1 MKLHFSLLLSAWAGI
16 VAMGALEGARAAPY
30 VVGDRVFPATPT
42 TDYPFVAD
50 AAYASLSRLRQGAPD
65 QATRETDLGFGV
77 EKRIT
82 ADLGIDLDGAY
93 KRLAPGADGNAY
105 GFDNVEATLKYQ
117 VFLNDPHEFLFS
129 IGLSREFGGTGAAG
143 VGAEAVSATTPTI
156 YFGKGFGDLPDTLK
170 YLRPLAI
177 TGLIGYRIPDEARRS
192 TTVTDAAAGARSLE
206 FDRTPDQIV
215 AGFALE
221 YSLRYLQG
229 NVAYVGLPSFIG
241 RLTPLVEVK
250 LAAPTGTSFGTP
262 TTGVIAPGVIYSQ
275 NGVDFGVEALVPLT
289 RQSGTNVG
297 FIASLH
303 LPFDV
308 FLPALAGKPLFGG
321 ERP

>member
-1 MKLHFSLLLSAWAGI
+1 MKLHALLIATWAGLT
-16 VAMGALEGARAAPY
+16 ASGALAAPY

-50 AAYASLSRLRQGAPD
+50 AAYASVSRLRQGVPD
-65 QATRETDLGFGV
+65 QGTRETNLGFGF

-82 ADLGIDLDGAY
+82 ADLGIDIDGTYRRLDQGSQ
-93 KRLAPGADGNAY
+93 GNAY
-105 GFDNVEATLKYQ
+105 CFDNVEATLKYQ
-117 VFLNDPHEFLFS
+117 LFLNDPHEFLFS
-129 IGLSREFGGTGAAG
+129 IGVSREFGGTGAAG

-156 YFGKGFGDLPDTLK
+156 YFGKGFGDLPDGLK

-177 TGLIGYRIPDEARRS
+177 TGVVGYRIADERQRS
-192 TTVTDAAAGARSLE
+192 TTAIDPPTGTPLLQVDH
-206 FDRTPDQIV
+206 TPDQIA
-215 AGFALE
+215 AGLAIE
-221 YSLRYLQG
+221 YSLRYLEG

-250 LAAPTGTSFGTP
+250 LATPTGTSFGTP
-262 TTGVIAPGVIYSQ
+262 TTGIIAPGLIYSQ
-275 NGVDFGVEALVPLT
+275 NGIDFGVEALVPMT

-303 LPFDV
+303 VPFES
-308 FLPALAGKPLFGG
+308 FLPAVASKPLFGG

>member
-1 MKLHFSLLLSAWAGI
+1 MKLHILLLSAWAGMA
-16 VAMGALEGARAAPY
+16 AMAALEGARAAPY

-42 TDYPFVAD
+42 TDYPFIAD
-50 AAYASLSRLRQGAPD
+50 AAYASVTRLRQGTPD

-82 ADLGIDLDGAY
+82 ADLGVDLDGAY
-93 KRLAPGADGNAY
+93 KRLARGADGNAY

-117 VFLNDPHEFLFS
+117 LFLNDPHEFLLS
-129 IGLSREFGGTGAAG
+129 IGVSREFGGSGAAG
-143 VGAEAVSATTPTI
+143 VDAEAVSATTPTI
-156 YFGKGFGDLPDTLK
+156 YMGKGFGDLPDALK

-177 TGLIGYRIPDEARRS
+177 TGVLGYRIPDERNRS
-192 TTVTDAAAGARSLE
+192 TTVGDAATGARSLAI
-206 FDRTPDQIV
+206 DHTPDQIV

-229 NVAYVGLPSFIG
+229 NVAYVGLPPFIG
-241 RLTPLVEVK
+241 RLTPLVEMK

-262 TTGVIAPGVIYSQ
+262 TTGVIAPGLIYSQ
-275 NGVDFGVEALVPLT
+275 NGIDFGVEALVPLT

-303 LPFDV
+303 IPFDV
-308 FLPALAGKPLFGG
+308 FLPVAASTPLFGG

>member
-1 MKLHFSLLLSAWAGI
+1 MKLHLFLLLAWTGM
-16 VAMGALEGARAAPY
+16 VASGALDEARGAPY

-50 AAYASLSRLRQGAPD
+50 AAYASVSRMRQGAPD
-65 QATRETDLGFGV
+65 QATRETDFGFGV

-82 ADLGIDLDGAY
+82 ADLGIDVDGDY
-93 KRLAPGADGNAY
+93 RRLAPGADGNAY
-105 GFDNVEATLKYQ
+105 GFDNFEATLKYQ
-117 VFLNDPHEFLFS
+117 LLLNDPHEFLLS
-129 IGLSREFGGTGAAG
+129 IGVSREFGGTGAAG
-143 VGAEAVSATTPTI
+143 IGADAVSATTPTI
-156 YFGKGFGDLPDTLK
+156 FFGKGFGDLPDGLK

-177 TGLIGYRIPDEARRS
+177 TGLLGYRIADEASRS
-192 TTVTDAAAGARSLE
+192 TTVSDAATGARSLE
-206 FDRTPDQIV
+206 FDHTPNQIV

-241 RLTPLVEVK
+241 RLTPVVEVK
-250 LAAPTGTSFGTP
+250 LATPTGTSFGTP
-262 TTGVIAPGVIYSQ
+262 TTGIIAPGLIYSQ
-275 NGVDFGVEALVPLT
+275 NGIDFGVEALVPMT

-303 LPFDV
+303 IPFEA
-308 FLPALAGKPLFGG
+308 FLPAAASKPLFGG

>member
-1 MKLHFSLLLSAWAGI
+1 MKLHVLLISACAG
-16 VAMGALEGARAAPY
+16 VLASGAFASALAAPY

-50 AAYASLSRLRQGAPD
+50 AAYASVSRLRQGAPD
-65 QATRETDLGFGV
+65 QATRETDVGFGI

-82 ADLGIDLDGAY
+82 ADLGIDVEDVW
-93 KRLAPGADGNAY
+93 KRLGQDGQGNAY

-117 VFLNDPHEFLFS
+117 LLLNDPHEFLFS
-129 IGLSREFGGTGAAG
+129 IGITREFGGSRAAG

-156 YFGKGFGDLPDTLK
+156 YFGKGFGDLPDALK

-177 TGLIGYRIPDEARRS
+177 TGLVGYRIADEPHRS
-192 TTVTDAAAGARSLE
+192 TAVIDAETGTPSL
-206 FDRTPDQIV
+206 DIDHTPNQIV
-215 AGFALE
+215 AGFAIE

-229 NVAYVGLPSFIG
+229 NVAYLGLPSFLG

-250 LAAPTGTSFGTP
+250 LATPTGTSFGTP
-262 TTGVIAPGVIYSQ
+262 TTGIIAPGLIYSQ
-275 NGVDFGVEALVPLT
+275 NGIDFGVEALVPMT

-303 LPFDV
+303 IPFDT
-308 FLPALAGKPLFGG
+308 FLPAAASKPLFGG

>member
-1 MKLHFSLLLSAWAGI
+1 MKLHILLLSAWAGMAA
-16 VAMGALEGARAAPY
+16 VSALEGARAAPY

-50 AAYASLSRLRQGAPD
+50 AAYASVSRLRQGAPD

-82 ADLGIDLDGAY
+82 ADLGIDFDGAY

-105 GFDNVEATLKYQ
+105 GFDNFEATLKYQ
-117 VFLNDPHEFLFS
+117 LLLNDPHEFLLS
-129 IGLSREFGGTGAAG
+129 IGVSREFGGTGAAG

-156 YFGKGFGDLPDTLK
+156 YLGKGFGDLPDTLK
-170 YLRPLAI
+170 YLRPFAI
-177 TGLIGYRIPDEARRS
+177 TGPLGYRIPDEARRS
-192 TTVTDAAAGARSLE
+192 TTVTDPATGARSLAI
-206 FDRTPDQIV
+206 DHTPNQIV

-229 NVAYVGLPSFIG
+229 NVAYLGLPAAIG

-250 LAAPTGTSFGTP
+250 LATPTGTSFGTP
-262 TTGVIAPGVIYSQ
+262 TTGIIAPGFIYSQ
-275 NGVDFGVEALVPLT
+275 NGIDFGVEALIPAT

-303 LPFDV
+303 IPFEA
-308 FLPALAGKPLFGG
+308 FLPAVASKPLFGG